1 MAKHLTIGK
10 KLQSTI
16 LVLFITALVMF
27 TTELTSFAGERL
39 YKFDTDDAWELY
51 EGDWNKANWKVENG
65 ELNFQGTTDNA
76 SIVVMKETEEVKS
89 HDGMTIEVDCF
100 DVADGPW
107 QNFGVVWSCLD
118 EEGSAYSAMGLI
130 QSEATRLEEVDLNSG
145 TRNTI
150 SNLGSQ
156 YSPRRW
162 YTMKLEIKDGI
173 LTVFTAEQGQEPE
186 ERASHAFGQ
195 SIPLGGRI
203 GFAVSNSV
211 SKFDNLK
218 VSGPEVKEM
227 SVDPENR
234 LIATWAAIKSAY

>member
-1 MAKHLTIGK
+1 MVKHLTIGK
-10 KLQSTI
+10 TLQSTI
-16 LVLFITALVMF
+16 LMLFVTALVMF

-51 EGDWNKANWKVENG
+51 EGDWNGANWKIEGG
-65 ELNFQGTTDNA
+65 EFTFQGTTSNA
-76 SIVVMKETEEVKS
+76 SIIVMKESEGIKS

-118 EEGSAYSAMGLI
+118 DEKSAYSAMGLI
-130 QSEATRLEEVDLNSG
+130 QSEATRLEEVDLTSG
-145 TRNTI
+145 TRSTVLNA
-150 SNLGSQ
+150 GSQ

-162 YTMKLEIKDGI
+162 YTMKLEIKDGALI
-173 LTVFTAEQGQEPE
+173 VFAAEKGQALAEKANHP
-186 ERASHAFGQ
+186 FGN

-218 VSGPEVKEM
+218 VSGPEIMEM
-227 SVDPENR
+227 SVDPGSK
-234 LIATWAAIKSAY
+234 LLATWAAIKSAY